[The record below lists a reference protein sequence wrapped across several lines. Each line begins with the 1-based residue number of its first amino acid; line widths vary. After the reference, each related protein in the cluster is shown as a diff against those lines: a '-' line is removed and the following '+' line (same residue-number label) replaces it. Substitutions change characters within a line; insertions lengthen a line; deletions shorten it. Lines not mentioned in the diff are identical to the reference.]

1 MVSVGNRTGNLTG
14 DGAFFFYND
23 KMRQSLLRY
32 KYYGNRDYAE
42 YYAVSLCR
50 YMEREIRMWK
60 PDLIVPVP
68 MHPRKQRERGF
79 NQAADLAE
87 KAGGIL
93 KIPMSDQVVKKTK
106 ATRSQKKLNAAERKQ
121 NLRMAFQAT
130 ERLDGLRI
138 LVIDDV
144 YTTGS
149 TIEAMAHVLK
159 AAGAD
164 KVFFVTLCTGQI

>member
-1 MVSVGNRTGNLTG
+1 
-14 DGAFFFYND
+14 
-23 KMRQSLLRY
+23 
-32 KYYGNRDYAE
+32 
-42 YYAVSLCR
+42 
-50 YMEREIRMWK
+50 METM
-60 PDLIVPVP
+60 DLIVPVP

-164 KVFFVTLCTGQI
+164 KVFFGDLMYRSDLNGTNE

>member
-1 MVSVGNRTGNLTG
+1 MRKSHREFDRGRSV
-14 DGAFFFYND
+14 FFYND
-23 KMRQSLLRY
+23 KMQAVTASVINT
-32 KYYGNRDYAE
+32 YGNETMRNIMR
-42 YYAVSLCR
+42 SLCH